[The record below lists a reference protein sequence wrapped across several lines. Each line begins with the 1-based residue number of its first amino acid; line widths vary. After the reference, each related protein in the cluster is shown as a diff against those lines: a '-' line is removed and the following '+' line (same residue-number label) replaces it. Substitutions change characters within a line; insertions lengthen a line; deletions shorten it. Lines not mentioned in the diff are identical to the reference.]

1 MLVTPPNINMLNLIS
16 IGDHTYI
23 CVSIPCYSRSK
34 LVSSPLAEKEEG
46 PPKLISS
53 LTLLDGRSAQAG
65 EADLSCTGQDLNSSQ
80 RLECESPPLHPMWGP
95 HSLSS
100 SSSALYS
107 IIMAIIII
115 IIMAIGHHYHG
126 HHHHRLH
133 QPPMWGPHS
142 ALSRSF
148 GKPRRAQHTCTRPHP
163 P

>member
-1 MLVTPPNINMLNLIS
+1 MAISTTSLSIICSVKEEWNLGRQLLRAS
-16 IGDHTYI
+16 ICWTSLAEVII

-80 RLECESPPLHPMWGP
+80 GLECESPPLHPMWGP

-100 SSSALYS
+100 LSSALYI

-115 IIMAIGHHYHG
+115 I
-126 HHHHRLH
+126 
-133 QPPMWGPHS
+133 
-142 ALSRSF
+142 
-148 GKPRRAQHTCTRPHP
+148 TRPKP
-163 P
+163 AYGRQGLAGCSLRAVCA